1 VGYPLVTCTCLYIFP
16 TWGKCTIINS
26 SKEQL
31 FVFIERW
38 GAYMKS
44 IEFDGLPAGVTI
56 LVNGILV
63 IGTGRSEKQEK
74 ESA

>member
-1 VGYPLVTCTCLYIFP
+1 
-16 TWGKCTIINS
+16 
-26 SKEQL
+26 
-31 FVFIERW
+31 
-38 GAYMKS
+38 MKS

-56 LVNGILV
+56 LVNGVLV